1 MLRRAAP
8 LVLCVLLLLGA
19 AAAARGQEPLPPL
32 PPVPDTT
39 FEDEI
44 TVSLSTVVVR
54 AVDTWGRPILD
65 LGPND
70 FRALVGG
77 EEVPVL
83 AVDWV
88 TSSEPA
94 EAPALTSETAETA
107 GEPEAVLA
115 PEVAAAREGKLV
127 VFFVQADLEK
137 SRISGH
143 MRLRPHLHQMLGT
156 LAPEDLA
163 AVVSYD
169 SHLKLR
175 LDFTRDL
182 DAVRAALDRS
192 MIFGEE
198 PEVVVSEPV
207 SLARRFDAAAGRR
220 AASPER
226 ALEVT
231 AKAVKSLPGEKTM
244 IYVGWGLGRFGGGG
258 VKMTPAFAPA
268 MRALKAARM
277 AVFVLDVTSADS
289 HDLGAGL
296 QIAAETTGGLYLST
310 FRLPSLATEILSRT
324 ISGHY
329 VLTLDSDR
337 LPEGAMGA
345 LRIELRDRHRGSVLA
360 RPISVR

>member
-1 MLRRAAP
+1 MSRRAAP
-8 LVLCVLLLLGA
+8 LVFSALLLLLGA
-19 AAAARGQEPLPPL
+19 AAAGGQEPEE
-32 PPVPDTT
+32 T

-44 TVSLSTVVVR
+44 TVALSTLVVR

-65 LGPND
+65 LGPED
-70 FRALVGG
+70 FRVLAAG

-88 TSSEPA
+88 TSSEA
-94 EAPALTSETAETA
+94 EEAPALA
-107 GEPEAVLA
+107 GRGEITGVA
-115 PEVAAAREGKLV
+115 PRPADAAPPGKRV

-143 MRLRPHLHQMLGT
+143 LRLRPHLKKLLGT
-156 LAPEDLA
+156 LAPEDRV

-192 MIFGEE
+192 LLFGEE
-198 PEVVVSEPV
+198 PEVAVSEPV

-226 ALEVT
+226 ALELT
-231 AKAVKSLPGEKTM
+231 ARAVKALPGEKTM

-258 VKMTPAFAPA
+258 VKMTPAFQPA
-268 MRALKAARM
+268 IRALKAARVS
-277 AVFVLDVTSADS
+277 VFVLDVTSADS
-289 HDLGAGL
+289 HDLQAGL
-296 QIAAETTGGLYLST
+296 EMAAEATGGLYLST
-310 FRLPSLATEILSRT
+310 FRLPTLATEILART

-329 VLTLDSDR
+329 VLTLDRDR
-337 LPEGAMGA
+337 LPEGEGE
-345 LRIELRDRHRGSVLA
+345 LRIELRDWRRGSVLA
-360 RPISVR
+360 RPAFLH